1 MQISS
6 SIPLVVITLSLTSCP
21 LFSCTIAFHHG
32 NSISTT
38 SIRNQ
43 STSNH
48 GIGVNSRRF
57 LSTAFPR
64 KLDAS
69 ATPCP
74 QASSSST
81 HLFAAYDEIPSFV
94 TTMAEITTGTASTTQ
109 EFSLLSVLATAAAG
123 VINIDDQRVA
133 EQLAGPLFGASLF
146 PYIAFLYFLNVKE
159 NETPKGVTVGFAT
172 CLLFVFL
179 TIPAAIASQQMYGV
193 TLADCDWL
201 HGSAESLLTI
211 TNLVT
216 ILAFRQ
222 ALQWKGQQQVDD
234 DEGTAIPPG
243 CPPKSATSYQ
253 PMITLVGVLTIGA
266 AITAVVPALPL
277 LFDTGM
283 TTAVH
288 TPYLGGFM
296 DLSPEWVATF
306 SHHTEPENALT
317 VACWIIHWSSLV
329 EFLVAMGFVW
339 RWADV
344 VGNQR
349 WKGIT
354 WGLLP
359 LHSSGITACTYHIF
373 YNSVPLMVPLQAFLT
388 LFGNITAAYA
398 AYRLAISNGWNPQSF
413 LSASIGGENM
423 FLQQGRDDSAIL
435 ALEEE
440 DEGTRKLVSTPIDM
454 IPSLTAPPSLIG
466 FEDLGDALSKD
477 TDYTF
482 LVKLFVG
489 CAIASY
495 VVKYA
500 ELQVD
505 FPFWTSS
512 EQRLLLALLFV
523 FIPSALNAF
532 KWYQRSRDPSFEGWF

>member
-1 MQISS
+1 
-6 SIPLVVITLSLTSCP
+6 
-21 LFSCTIAFHHG
+21 
-32 NSISTT
+32 
-38 SIRNQ
+38 
-43 STSNH
+43 
-48 GIGVNSRRF
+48 
-57 LSTAFPR
+57 
-64 KLDAS
+64 
-69 ATPCP
+69 
-74 QASSSST
+74 
-81 HLFAAYDEIPSFV
+81 
-94 TTMAEITTGTASTTQ
+94 
-109 EFSLLSVLATAAAG
+109 
-123 VINIDDQRVA
+123 
-133 EQLAGPLFGASLF
+133 
-146 PYIAFLYFLNVKE
+146 
-159 NETPKGVTVGFAT
+159 
-172 CLLFVFL
+172 
-179 TIPAAIASQQMYGV
+179 MYGV
-193 TLADCDWL
+193 SLADCDWL

-222 ALQWKGQQQVDD
+222 ALQWKGLKGQPQVDD
-234 DEGTAIPPG
+234 EDTTIPSG
-243 CPPKSATSYQ
+243 SPPKSATSYQ
-253 PMITLVGVLTIGA
+253 PMITLVGILTIGA
-266 AITAVVPALPL
+266 AITAVVPALSL

-296 DLSPEWVATF
+296 DLPPEWVAAF
-306 SHHTEPENALT
+306 SHHTEPDNALT

-339 RWADV
+339 RWADL

-373 YNSVPLMVPLQAFLT
+373 YNNVPLMVPLQAFLT
-388 LFGNITAAYA
+388 LFGNTTAAYA

-413 LSASIGGENM
+413 LSESTGGENM
-423 FLQQGRDDSAIL
+423 FLQQGRDDSANIPSDRSDK
-435 ALEEE
+435 AWEEE
-440 DEGTRKLVSTPIDM
+440 EGTRKLASTM
-454 IPSLTAPPSLIG
+454 IGIVPNFENNSLTAPPSLIG